1 MPGDQV
7 VTKQLV
13 VRPAPRTWGRTDVL
27 SRLAAPAVVAACAAV
42 ATTLVAVV
50 DPGVPG
56 RYPVCPI
63 LAVTGY
69 SCPGCGGLRAV
80 HALAHG
86 DLGAA
91 ADHNVLVVAVLPVV
105 VVGYGL
111 WARRR
116 LAGRPVRTGSS
127 VAPVAA
133 VVTAVVMLVFA
144 VLRNLPAFA
153 VLAP

>member
-1 MPGDQV
+1 M
-7 VTKQLV
+7 TKQFV
-13 VRPAPRTWGRTDVL
+13 VRPAPPSRGRTGVL
-27 SRLAAPAVVAACAAV
+27 SRLSAPAAVAACAAA
-42 ATTLVAVV
+42 ATTFVAVV

-63 LAVTGY
+63 LAVTGS

-111 WARRR
+111 WVRRR
-116 LAGRPVRTGSS
+116 LAGRPVRIGSS
-127 VAPVAA
+127 VAPV
-133 VVTAVVMLVFA
+133 TAVVAAVMMLVFA